1 MNVMQRGLV
10 SEDISDAE
18 ANLRCA
24 TGCWALCSAAAL
36 KARVALAGRLAI
48 AMLALWTRVTLT

>member
-24 TGCWALCSAAAL
+24 TGYWALFSTAAPE
-36 KARVALAGRLAI
+36 ARVAL
-48 AMLALWTRVTLT
+48 AMLALWTG

>member
-24 TGCWALCSAAAL
+24 TGYWALLSTAAPE
-36 KARVALAGRLAI
+36 ARVALARRLAI